1 MLLVDRNGITI
12 EVNDPDSVM
21 LTIFKLIRCAVR
33 KPAPGKICVSNLEYQ
48 PTADSFFS
56 TLWKSFP
63 RHRDNVCWKDLF
75 EEAIVVTGPGVQYHK
90 PG

>member
-21 LTIFKLIRCAVR
+21 LTIFKLIRCAVG

-48 PTADSFFS
+48 PTADSFFLDS
-56 TLWKSFP
+56 LEELPTSP
-63 RHRDNVCWKDLF
+63 GDNVCWKDLF
-75 EEAIVVTGPGVQYHK
+75 EEAIVITGPDV
-90 PG
+90 